1 MREDAP
7 KLATIED
14 MVRKNEQV
22 FDALDRGSVT
32 PKTAE
37 QLNQTLKAIFRLRI
51 DTPIRLMSLLAKHR
65 GAIPIPRDPIVRKMI
80 GLGPDVDPGDAVILK
95 DAMVRLDE

>member
-1 MREDAP
+1 
-7 KLATIED
+7 

-22 FDALDRGSVT
+22 FDALDRGTVT

-65 GAIPIPRDPIVRKMI
+65 GNIAIPRDPIVRKMM
-80 GLGPDVDPGDAVILK
+80 GLGPEPGPDDAAVLQG
-95 DAMVRLDE
+95 ALLRLNE